1 MYSNYVDK
9 ASAQSLGLAKTSG
22 SSFVFA
28 ADDTTVLSATGAGR
42 NSVRVQSVNA
52 YGSGHVSVYV
62 GILILIYL
70 SLCYQLTA

>member
-1 MYSNYVDK
+1 MYRNYVDK

-22 SSFVFA
+22 SNFVFA

-52 YGSGHVSVYV
+52 YGSGHVSVYAK
-62 GILILIYL
+62 ILILVYL
-70 SLCYQLTA
+70 SSRCQLTA